1 MVCFSYLCGHVKGI
15 PNMYELLSLKR
26 KERERKG
33 TALKTK
39 ILRDKRIHLQLY
51 ISKSGSVRIEGE
63 KGEREI
69 VSHPTSSQLA

>member
-1 MVCFSYLCGHVKGI
+1 
-15 PNMYELLSLKR
+15 MYELLS
-26 KERERKG
+26 RERKG
-33 TALKTK
+33 TALKKK

-51 ISKSGSVRIEGE
+51 VSKCGSVRIEGE